1 MRQHFALDDR
11 WRNRRAKTLTIEDVR
26 RRHENKLMTLPH
38 VVGVGIGERDGKPVI
53 EVLVKTK
60 DAVVGLPPIP
70 ESIEGYPVT
79 IVEAGDVTAQHDER
93 ESDAI

>member
-1 MRQHFALDDR
+1 MS
-11 WRNRRAKTLTIEDVR
+11 IEDVK
-26 RRHENKLMTLPH
+26 RRHESSLMSLPQ

-53 EVLVKTK
+53 AVLVKTK
-60 DAVVGLPPIP
+60 EAAAGLPPIP

-79 IVEAGDVTAQHDER
+79 IVEAGDVTAHPDEK

>member
-1 MRQHFALDDR
+1 M
-11 WRNRRAKTLTIEDVR
+11 TIEEVK
-26 RRHENKLMTLPH
+26 RRHESSLMTLPH
-38 VVGVGIGERDGKPVI
+38 VVGVGIGEQDGKPVI

-60 DAVVGLPPIP
+60 EAGAGLPSIP

-79 IVEAGDVTAQHDER
+79 IVEAGDVMAQHDER